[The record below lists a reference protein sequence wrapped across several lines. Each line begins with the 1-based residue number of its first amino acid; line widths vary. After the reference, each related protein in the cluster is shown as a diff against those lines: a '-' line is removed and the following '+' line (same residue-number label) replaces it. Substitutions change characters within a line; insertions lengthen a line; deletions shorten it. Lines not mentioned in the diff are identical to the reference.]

1 MVTSLINFP
10 DRQKLSALREMSRE
24 KVKGMEFYKNLL
36 LGWLW
41 REGLLEEVE
50 RRKCSQQ
57 KGVATLAMS
66 GVCGGV
72 VYGQEM
78 SQKRGTHYG
87 SPEVF
92 HQIAQSHHGYHD
104 PREFMDSCVGH
115 LESLDFKRSCVI
127 M

>member
-24 KVKGMEFYKNLL
+24 KVKGMEFYKNMLQS
-36 LGWLW
+36 WYW
-41 REGLLEEVE
+41 REALVE
-50 RRKCSQQ
+50 QIGRRKRSQRESAA
-57 KGVATLAMS
+57 VLALS

-78 SQKRGTHYG
+78 SQKRDIRYG

-92 HQIAQSHHGYHD
+92 HQRAQSQYGFHN
-104 PREFMDSCVGH
+104 PREFMDSCLGDP
-115 LESLDFKRSCVI
+115 ESQRTCVI

>member
-24 KVKGMEFYKNLL
+24 KVKGMEFYKNMFQ
-36 LGWLW
+36 GWYW
-41 REGLLEEVE
+41 REALVEEVG
-50 RRKCSQQ
+50 RRKSSQQ

-78 SQKRGTHYG
+78 RQKKDIRYG

-92 HQIAQSHHGYHD
+92 HQRAQSHHGYHN
-104 PREFMDSCVGH
+104 PREFMDSCLGD
-115 LESLDFKRSCVI
+115 LESLDF
-127 M
+127 